1 MLDEKE
7 NIQFQ
12 LTEHLIERVEHLIA
26 NERDKE
32 LQLFLDDYHYAD
44 IAEILDELN
53 EDQALYIIKLLDSD
67 TTADVLMELDE
78 DIREKVLENLSAK
91 EIAEEIEE
99 LDTDDAADMISELS
113 EERQEEVI
121 SKIEDEEHKAEIE
134 ELLTYDEIRREG

>member
-78 DIREKVLENLSAK
+78 DIREKVLENLSAG
-91 EIAEEIEE
+91 
-99 LDTDDAADMISELS
+99 
-113 EERQEEVI
+113 
-121 SKIEDEEHKAEIE
+121 HKDSPPIFC
-134 ELLTYDEIRREG
+134 IIN